1 MKTPCENRAFFVSTK
16 KEWFIFFL
24 VKLVSFFFG
33 TYLCFSLHHYFNV
46 PVVLAAAF
54 TGLVGSFWHWHKKY
68 GNHPQAAIY
77 AGAFAGMCSSAIIT
91 GWEALLFISVVGAG
105 VYTLTRNI
113 FEGFGGRLGAVAFT
127 AVSSLILL
135 RALF

>member
-1 MKTPCENRAFFVSTK
+1 
-16 KEWFIFFL
+16 
-24 VKLVSFFFG
+24 
-33 TYLCFSLHHYFNV
+33 
-46 PVVLAAAF
+46 
-54 TGLVGSFWHWHKKY
+54 
-68 GNHPQAAIY
+68 
-77 AGAFAGMCSSAIIT
+77 MCSSAIIT